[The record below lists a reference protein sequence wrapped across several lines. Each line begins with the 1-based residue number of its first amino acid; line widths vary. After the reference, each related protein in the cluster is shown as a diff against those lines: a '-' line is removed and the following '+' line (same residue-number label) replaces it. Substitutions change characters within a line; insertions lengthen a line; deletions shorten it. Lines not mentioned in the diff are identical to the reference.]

1 MHKIIK
7 DLNKVVSVII
17 DTYNYADFI
26 EDCIDSVLKQTYDSE
41 KIEILVVD
49 DGSSD
54 NTCEKVSKYKDKI
67 KYLYKDN
74 GGQASA
80 LNLGFEQ
87 SSGQYIVFLDSDD
100 LMVPTRI
107 GKVVEEFENND
118 EIGCVLNRRKII
130 SDSEIVYDGF
140 LSFSNLRLSPEN
152 ADLILNSGYGTSRTS
167 LSRSTAD
174 KLFPLPEK
182 GLKIEADLY
191 FNLAVPW
198 ITNISS
204 LADYLTIYRIHSEN
218 LYCISDTKRLPLQIE
233 SMTSALNYVKEH
245 AKGSLYFDPD
255 LLDKL
260 IRPYMLELEYKKIV
274 LDSEMGNDKRFTL
287 FVHELS
293 NMKYRWRSWGLP
305 YRIYKVITLPL
316 ILLLSSK
323 RYINMKDKYYRN
335 KIYKIR
341 ESLFPSGL

>member
-1 MHKIIK
+1 MNAT
-7 DLNKVVSVII
+7 DPLVSVII
-17 DTYNYADFI
+17 DTYNYSQYI
-26 EDCIDSVLKQTYDSE
+26 EECIESVLNQTFSTTNM
-41 KIEILVVD
+41 EIIVVD

-54 NTCEKVSKYKDKI
+54 NTCEKVSKYKVKI

-100 LMVPTRI
+100 LMDPGRI
-107 GKVVEEFENND
+107 EKVLEEFENND
-118 EIGCVLNRRKII
+118 EVGCVLNKRKII
-130 SDSEIVYDGF
+130 SDNKIDYDGF
-140 LSFSNLRLSPEN
+140 ASFSNLRLTPEN
-152 ADLILNSGYGTSRTS
+152 ADLILKSGYGTSRTS
-167 LSRSTAD
+167 LRRSTAD
-174 KLFPLPEK
+174 KIFPLPEK

-191 FNLAVPW
+191 INLSVPW

-204 LADYLTIYRIHSEN
+204 LADYLTIYRIHGEN

-260 IRPYMLELEYKKIV
+260 IRPYTLELEYKKIV

-323 RYINMKDKYYRN
+323 RYIYMKDKYYQN

-341 ESLFPSGL
+341 ESLFPSGM